1 MTQDD
6 APLPGAATLADV
18 AEAAR
23 VSLATASRV
32 FSSPALVRD
41 ATAQRVLDAAR
52 TLRFRPNL
60 LGSKLRAQRTR
71 MIGVMLPTLENAVFA
86 ECWHGIE
93 EAALA
98 AGYSLMLVTSGY
110 RPERERERVEYL
122 LRHRVDGMVLTVAD
136 AARSAVLD
144 QLDTEDIPYV
154 LAYNQAGPRGRRHS
168 VSVDNRA
175 SACAGV
181 QALLAAG
188 HRRIAVVSGAFIAS
202 DRARQRFAGYQDA
215 MRAQGLAPA
224 PALCLPSHTA
234 SNADQLAALMAGP
247 GAPTALFC
255 TNDLLAI
262 GVISD
267 LRRLGLRVPADVS
280 VLGYDGIALGTAV
293 EPALATVA
301 QPSGEIGAQAI
312 ARLLARLEPGAAP
325 AGARVTLLAH
335 ALRPGGTI
343 GAPPGDAAAAGA
355 DAIVPDASS
364 DAAPAALSDA
374 VPPAVQPR
382 SS

>member
-154 LAYNQAGPRGRRHS
+154 LAYNKAGRAGGATRSRWTTAPAPAPVYRPCWPPGTGASPWCRAPSSPPTVRASASPATRRHACAGPR
-168 VSVDNRA
+168 
-175 SACAGV
+175 
-181 QALLAAG
+181 
-188 HRRIAVVSGAFIAS
+188 
-202 DRARQRFAGYQDA
+202 AR
-215 MRAQGLAPA
+215 

-267 LRRLGLRVPADVS
+267 LRRTGLRVPADVS

-312 ARLLARLEPGAAP
+312 ARLLARLEHGAAP

-335 ALRPGGTI
+335 ALRP
-343 GAPPGDAAAAGA
+343 
-355 DAIVPDASS
+355 
-364 DAAPAALSDA
+364 AAPSA
-374 VPPAVQPR
+374 R
-382 SS
+382 RR